1 MGYRTTLLTR
11 TIAVDAGS
19 VTVEP
24 LISIPS
30 EEFHNFAA
38 LRTQAATIAADHA
51 RPLVVSCVD
60 EREMAA

>member
-1 MGYRTTLLTR
+1 MTR
-11 TIAVDAGS
+11 TIAVDAGA

-30 EEFHNFAA
+30 EEFRNFAA
-38 LRTQAATIAADHA
+38 LHTQAATIAADRA
-51 RPLVVSCVD
+51 RPLMVSCVD